1 MDKTLKVGDNILGND
16 DVDGDYKD
24 YSDFARM
31 TSPSTLD
38 GRG

>member
-24 YSDFARM
+24 DVDFART

>member
-1 MDKTLKVGDNILGND
+1 MDKTLKVGDNILDND

-24 YSDFARM
+24 DVDFARM
-31 TSPSTLD
+31 TFPSTLD